1 MARVKN
7 YEALIAAKE
16 EQIKKAKEK
25 VVALEKELEV
35 LLKEQKELEVS
46 ELYEAVK
53 KSGFS
58 VSEIMELISEKE
70 N

>member
-16 EQIKKAKEK
+16 EQIKKVKEK
-25 VVALEKELEV
+25 LAALEQELTA
-35 LLKEQKELEVS
+35 LKKEQKELEVT

-53 KSGFS
+53 KSGYS
-58 VSEIMELISEKE
+58 VSEIMELIGEKE
-70 N
+70 D

>member
-7 YEALIAAKE
+7 YEVLIASKE

-25 VVALEKELEV
+25 VAALEKELEV

-70 N
+70 D

>member
-7 YEALIAAKE
+7 YEVLISAKE

-25 VVALEKELEV
+25 VVALEKELEALV
-35 LLKEQKELEVS
+35 KEQKELEVS

>member
-7 YEALIAAKE
+7 YDALIAAKE

-25 VVALEKELEV
+25 VTALEKELEV
-35 LLKEQKELEVS
+35 LVREQKELEVS
-46 ELYEAVK
+46 ELYAAVK